1 MKRIL
6 LNILA
11 LMSLIAAGA
20 ANKVEVKI
28 PDKCFD
34 ILLPDTASYIVF
46 LTDQKTSSKDN
57 QMRLKV
63 ASLKDGQGLWSK
75 KYYPNRHG

>member
-1 MKRIL
+1 MKRIILNL
-6 LNILA
+6 LA
-11 LMSLIAAGA
+11 VMSLAFAVAG
-20 ANKVEVKI
+20 NNVEVKI

-34 ILLPDTASYIVF
+34 ILLPDTASYVVF

-63 ASLKDGQGLWSK
+63 ASLRDGQGLWSK
-75 KYYPNRHG
+75 KYYPNRYV